1 MRLDSME
8 RNVMKTPA
16 AILVET
22 GKPLVLDDL
31 EIPKLQPGQIL
42 VEIHYSGV
50 CHTQMLESMG
60 HRGEDKFLPHC
71 LGHEG
76 SGVVRELGP
85 SVAKVKA
92 GQRAILSWIKGSGA
106 NVPGTH
112 YGWKGRQVNAGAIT
126 TFSHFAVISENRLT
140 PLANGVDMKEAA
152 LLGCAVPTG
161 IGSVWN
167 TAGAR
172 PGQSI
177 VIFGTGGVGLSA
189 IAGMVIV
196 GCAPIIAVDLVP
208 ERLELARRLGATH
221 LVNPQDGDAVQ
232 NIHVVCPGGADI
244 ALEAT
249 GRPAV
254 MKQALASVRA
264 QGGVAVIIGNAREGE
279 TVALDPKQLNQGKQL
294 RGTWGGDNVPDRDY
308 PRYCE
313 LLRCGKLN
321 LAPILSQP
329 FTLEQTN
336 EALKALEHGA
346 VGRPLIR
353 MAAA

>member
-1 MRLDSME
+1 
-8 RNVMKTPA
+8 MKTAA

-22 GKPLVLDDL
+22 DKPLVIDDI
-31 EIPKLQPGQIL
+31 EIPRLQPGQAL
-42 VEIHYSGV
+42 VEIAYSGV
-50 CHTQMLESMG
+50 CHTQMLECKG

-76 SGVVRELGP
+76 SGTVREISAG
-85 SVAKVKA
+85 VTKVKPE
-92 GQRAILSWIKGSGA
+92 QRVILSWIKGSGA
-106 NVPGTH
+106 NVMGSQ
-112 YGWKGRQVNAGAIT
+112 YVWNGRRVNAGAIT
-126 TFSHFAVISENRLT
+126 TFSRFAVISENRLT
-140 PLANGVDMKEAA
+140 PLAEGVDMKEAA

-189 IAGMVIV
+189 IAGMVLA
-196 GCAPIIAVDLVP
+196 GCSPIIAVDPVGD
-208 ERLELARRLGATH
+208 RLAMARTMGATH
-221 LVNPQDGDAVQ
+221 CINPTTGNAVEQIMKLV
-232 NIHVVCPGGADI
+232 PGGVDI

-254 MKQALASVRA
+254 MNQALACVRA

-279 TVALDPKQLNQGKQL
+279 TIALDPKQLNQGKQL
-294 RGTWGGDNVPDRDY
+294 RGTWGGDNIPDRDY
-308 PRYCE
+308 PRYCQ
-313 LLRCGKLN
+313 LLRAGKLN

-329 FTLEQTN
+329 FSLEQTN
-336 EALKALEHGA
+336 DALAALEQGA
-346 VGRPLIR
+346 VGRPLIA
-353 MAAA
+353 MA